1 MAIRSIGD
9 LRAQAGQDWADSTDE
24 DLIAAYSKSINLDPA
39 SVANQLGYKAE
50 ASSKTS
56 NRFGAAID
64 QYQAGLYG
72 LGEAVTGA
80 LGFEGASESLAER
93 RRANELEAGVYSL
106 RAREQGAIESYKDV
120 GGVRDAADYVAGL
133 AIQSAPYLA
142 ESLVGGIAGRAVMG
156 GTKAALRTAIEAG
169 DDVAAAAARQSLN
182 RGATMG
188 AVASGYPSAVSDVL
202 GSQREQAGETD
213 LGSAAALGVPYAAL
227 NAFGVEGA
235 LARREG
241 FRNTMNLLDN
251 VSGIKGGVARAAATG
266 TRIGAVEGLSE
277 TAQEGLNQFG
287 RMVVDP
293 NEAFLTPESK
303 ERFAESFV
311 GGAALGGVG
320 GAAFGGYRRTQAGSM
335 LKDVNNVGPQGG
347 TETNAINSAIDQNSP
362 EFIGPRTEQF
372 GPPEP
377 VGPRQPYSGT
387 PIQVTPSGDAL
398 VTPAQQEAY
407 VNFGRT
413 QLEQKQQ
420 AEAQQKAQQD
430 AVNTQRQKVLDKYG
444 AETIIPGDTEG
455 HWKFLGK
462 DYFNRADY
470 IKAID
475 NVVKQEA
482 GKNELTLNLEDA
494 LQQGGNKLAPGAL
507 RTMAAGLA
515 GQTPEKT
522 LYNIN
527 AKIASL
533 AAKGKDVTNPELSRL
548 ASAYETLT
556 GQEAPAYSTVAK
568 GKQDERLQLQSNAG
582 VRAVSE
588 QGGTAQRDGSRP
600 GVLQPS
606 SVQPVQPGSVAQG
619 QTSQQV
625 GQPAASGVRISPVV
639 STTGGPSVQSGQDAL
654 QGKGQGQV
662 NEQGQIQTTDQEG
675 RDSVPGQDVEG
686 SRTAAEE
693 AQDRAESVVSEV
705 VNSIIEAIVK
715 RTGRMSAKNLASLK
729 EFMYY
734 DFFQVAS
741 KEKEGLSVK
750 ELADMYKVSSDTI
763 DGWRKI
769 AGKFFD
775 ENRGVIQAKILEGI
789 AAQGTTLEQLKL
801 DLQAVRNAK
810 QNDVVVLEEAEALIT
825 GKGEK
830 LSKDETEIEEAA
842 KGELEGFKL
851 DADES
856 TLDQRDLGSETG
868 GMSVSTGR
876 VQQSIQ
882 EQDKPEE
889 TINARIERKLEE
901 YNKAV
906 ENGDE
911 AKEAKLMAEID
922 ELTKEAKKVDTKR
935 VAKAAAIA
943 EDKAPKKKEPK
954 ERKKRAVQK
963 PSAEKVPVREGT
975 GSSEGVRKEDTE
987 KRKAAA
993 EGKTDEEA
1001 GEAAWNEG
1009 IKDFPEAPKFKELSE
1024 EQQKDWINFGPDNW
1038 TKDDVQTELIK
1049 LSKEMKVPAKSMQE
1063 SFSENNPLI
1072 DPLSEEVDAA
1082 LRGKNIKEA
1091 LQWAQKNVRN
1101 EYERLILGSIEA
1113 RLRELMNLGVEFSFS
1128 LTAPGKQLVG
1138 GMLGVSTISPAGLG
1152 SAQKVDV
1159 VLNGAHT
1166 GAKAGTNYETLVHEL
1181 IHAVTQAQLRIAPD
1195 GTAAKELKALYNE
1208 IIRQFNTRAKAGKLT
1223 PFEQKF
1229 FRRENNSLEDAD
1241 ELLAWGLTNKEFQEY
1256 LASIIVAPKVT
1267 LWNKFVRAI
1276 GKLLGSPV
1284 STDSALGQLLSISE
1298 NLLTE
1303 SMTPYVTEANKRF
1316 QSLGKQPNPT
1326 QWPNWSIN
1334 PELGAPVWVEGDY
1347 VLYQASS
1354 ANGGVLFVPGSR
1366 AGDTSATARVDVSQ
1380 FSGKQIPALV
1390 LAQMKVVAD
1399 GMRPKSS
1406 ASINTA
1412 RQTVGLNRLRKNG
1425 QFRINR
1431 LPPTIKPLV
1440 RAIWDALFSIKETV
1454 LGVMISADVYDLAK
1468 KYMPSVAKYIEVDY
1482 LRTEI
1487 DTAFTEKLDKI
1498 MLSAEQDLNEKQR
1511 AEVNRLLEDSTI
1523 SGKWAYDPRIEG
1535 AIIDEGLKQRFNA
1548 MNAAQQKVVKDV
1560 FEYFREVLQAKKDA
1574 INTLVDSKFA
1584 KDMEAATTDKERKQV
1599 ERSKR
1604 AMLKQFS
1611 SLMEMNKNTPYAPI
1625 KRFGSFVVVAKS
1637 KEFVEA
1643 EEAGDTARVNELKA
1657 DEKHYVVDFAETLGE
1672 AQEMYEN
1679 LDDTGIY
1686 AQVQEPFKRS
1696 ESKEQLFTGADLYKG
1711 FAKLK
1716 KIVAEKK
1723 ELDGGTAALDRIQ
1736 SMVNE
1741 LYLLSLAESSA
1752 RKSELQRRGVAGVNR
1767 ATGELEA
1774 RDMLRAAFTQG
1785 TADAKY
1791 IAGIRTNDA
1800 ALEAMIEMQKE
1811 AAGNRKEAYPY
1822 LNEIMARE
1830 AQALQI
1836 RDRSLLDAANRM
1848 TGNWFLTFSPSFYF
1862 QQATQTLVLSHPWLA
1877 GKYGS
1882 GKSLAKIYDAY
1893 KDIMPLVKGTNLR
1906 DHIDFSKAPAD
1917 VREMLDVMVRRGRI
1931 NIGVDSELYNY
1942 RSTSSNPVTQTYD
1955 KVTNKL
1961 RGTINRIEALN
1972 RSVAAIA
1979 AYRLEMAKPGG
1990 TKESALKAADDVI
2003 RATHGLYDG
2012 SNTPRLFNKNAVTRS
2027 ITQFRRF
2034 QIIQLTMLTKMMHD
2048 MFKNADPLERAIARK
2063 QFAFLMA
2070 HTFALAGVKGVP
2082 LYGLASLVY
2091 SGMMAAFGDENDPE
2105 DFEAWLRSKGGLLLA
2120 RGIPAEFGVDVSG
2133 KLGLGNVMSILP
2145 YTDIDL
2151 TSKGGLEKLA
2161 LGVMGPFASGIL
2173 PKMADGIGLVAGGD
2187 YYKGLEQMM
2196 PKGIGDAMKGARFTT
2211 EGITK
2216 RNGDIVMSPDEI
2228 SFAEGFMKAVG
2239 LPTTN
2244 ISEQQYLQS
2253 MVYDYDKFFAERAKS
2268 VKSDY
2273 VKATRNGDTE
2283 ARGEAREAWQKL
2295 QEARA
2300 KQGYKKQPMSDLLKA
2315 PQDAKKREKTVI
2327 GGVQTTRGNRK
2338 FVKQLSEQE

>member
-1 MAIRSIGD
+1 
-9 LRAQAGQDWADSTDE
+9 
-24 DLIAAYSKSINLDPA
+24 
-39 SVANQLGYKAE
+39 
-50 ASSKTS
+50 
-56 NRFGAAID
+56 
-64 QYQAGLYG
+64 
-72 LGEAVTGA
+72 
-80 LGFEGASESLAER
+80 
-93 RRANELEAGVYSL
+93 
-106 RAREQGAIESYKDV
+106 
-120 GGVRDAADYVAGL
+120 
-133 AIQSAPYLA
+133 
-142 ESLVGGIAGRAVMG
+142 
-156 GTKAALRTAIEAG
+156 
-169 DDVAAAAARQSLN
+169 
-182 RGATMG
+182 
-188 AVASGYPSAVSDVL
+188 
-202 GSQREQAGETD
+202 
-213 LGSAAALGVPYAAL
+213 
-227 NAFGVEGA
+227 
-235 LARREG
+235 
-241 FRNTMNLLDN
+241 
-251 VSGIKGGVARAAATG
+251 
-266 TRIGAVEGLSE
+266 
-277 TAQEGLNQFG
+277 
-287 RMVVDP
+287 
-293 NEAFLTPESK
+293 
-303 ERFAESFV
+303 
-311 GGAALGGVG
+311 
-320 GAAFGGYRRTQAGSM
+320 
-335 LKDVNNVGPQGG
+335 
-347 TETNAINSAIDQNSP
+347 
-362 EFIGPRTEQF
+362 
-372 GPPEP
+372 
-377 VGPRQPYSGT
+377 
-387 PIQVTPSGDAL
+387 
-398 VTPAQQEAY
+398 
-407 VNFGRT
+407 
-413 QLEQKQQ
+413 
-420 AEAQQKAQQD
+420 
-430 AVNTQRQKVLDKYG
+430 
-444 AETIIPGDTEG
+444 
-455 HWKFLGK
+455 
-462 DYFNRADY
+462 
-470 IKAID
+470 
-475 NVVKQEA
+475 
-482 GKNELTLNLEDA
+482 
-494 LQQGGNKLAPGAL
+494 
-507 RTMAAGLA
+507 
-515 GQTPEKT
+515 
-522 LYNIN
+522 
-527 AKIASL
+527 
-533 AAKGKDVTNPELSRL
+533 
-548 ASAYETLT
+548 
-556 GQEAPAYSTVAK
+556 
-568 GKQDERLQLQSNAG
+568 
-582 VRAVSE
+582 
-588 QGGTAQRDGSRP
+588 
-600 GVLQPS
+600 
-606 SVQPVQPGSVAQG
+606 
-619 QTSQQV
+619 
-625 GQPAASGVRISPVV
+625 
-639 STTGGPSVQSGQDAL
+639 
-654 QGKGQGQV
+654 
-662 NEQGQIQTTDQEG
+662 
-675 RDSVPGQDVEG
+675 
-686 SRTAAEE
+686 
-693 AQDRAESVVSEV
+693 
-705 VNSIIEAIVK
+705 
-715 RTGRMSAKNLASLK
+715 MSAKNLASLK
-729 EFMYY
+729 EFIYY
-734 DFFQVAS
+734 DFFQVSA
-741 KEKEGLSVK
+741 KDKDGLSVK
-750 ELADMYKVSSDTI
+750 ELSEMYNVSKDTI

-769 AGKFFD
+769 AGNFFD
-775 ENRGVIQAKILEGI
+775 ENRGVIQSKILEAI
-789 AAQGTTLEQLKL
+789 AAEGTTLEQLKL

-810 QNDVVVLEEAEALIT
+810 QADVVILEEGQSLAEVTREDEEADKSTVKEVQATDQEL
-825 GKGEK
+825 GMEESVLDERDVKGE
-830 LSKDETEIEEAA
+830 DT
-842 KGELEGFKL
+842 
-851 DADES
+851 
-856 TLDQRDLGSETG
+856 

-876 VQQSIQ
+876 VQSSIQ
-882 EQDKPEE
+882 EKNKPAE
-889 TINARIERKLEE
+889 TVNARIKKVLEK
-901 YNKAV
+901 YNEAV
-906 ENGDE
+906 DNGDAEAE
-911 AKEAKLMAEID
+911 AKYMAEID
-922 ELTKEAKKVDTKR
+922 ELTKEAKRISDKQ
-935 VAKAAAIA
+935 VAVAQ
-943 EDKAPKKKEPK
+943 EKAPKK
-954 ERKKRAVQK
+954 RKKAKDAVQE
-963 PSAEKVPVREGT
+963 PSAEKVPVRKGT
-975 GSSEGVRKEDTE
+975 GSSKGVRKEDTE
-987 KRKAAA
+987 KREATT
-993 EGKTDEEA
+993 EGKTDEEIWDSLGVPVKYGDLTEQA
-1001 GEAAWNEG
+1001 KADWMLSVKEGKTNLAAANKVFEENEG
-1009 IKDFPEAPKFKELSE
+1009 AITIQGKTRASLSFEKQDIMTSSSTKEKLSVATTTFDKLAVAFPGLQQVKAKYEALGISNALDAVEQWMVTDSPVKWDAIITLQDGKVTVVVSKDAFSDNVVAAIAGSHEIGHAVDYTITHSGVYSDNQSFNLFIGKDGQVKGMGEIAKEIISLYNSDSNWKMLMGYPLDRKVHKDLDANAVREELFAQLWSYMTNDTGRAYIEQTAPITFAYM
-1024 EQQKDWINFGPDNW
+1024 QGVINDVKKQTYGQTARQTLGRPDF
-1038 TKDDVQTELIK
+1038 TKASRTTETDTGTKGGVQTK
-1049 LSKEMKVPAKSMQE
+1049 RQ
-1063 SFSENNPLI
+1063 
-1072 DPLSEEVDAA
+1072 
-1082 LRGKNIKEA
+1082 G
-1091 LQWAQKNVRN
+1091 
-1101 EYERLILGSIEA
+1101 A
-1113 RLRELMNLGVEFSFS
+1113 R
-1128 LTAPGKQLVG
+1128 
-1138 GMLGVSTISPAGLG
+1138 
-1152 SAQKVDV
+1152 
-1159 VLNGAHT
+1159 
-1166 GAKAGTNYETLVHEL
+1166 ET
-1181 IHAVTQAQLRIAPD
+1181 
-1195 GTAAKELKALYNE
+1195 
-1208 IIRQFNTRAKAGKLT
+1208 
-1223 PFEQKF
+1223 
-1229 FRRENNSLEDAD
+1229 
-1241 ELLAWGLTNKEFQEY
+1241 
-1256 LASIIVAPKVT
+1256 
-1267 LWNKFVRAI
+1267 
-1276 GKLLGSPV
+1276 
-1284 STDSALGQLLSISE
+1284 
-1298 NLLTE
+1298 
-1303 SMTPYVTEANKRF
+1303 
-1316 QSLGKQPNPT
+1316 
-1326 QWPNWSIN
+1326 
-1334 PELGAPVWVEGDY
+1334 
-1347 VLYQASS
+1347 
-1354 ANGGVLFVPGSR
+1354 
-1366 AGDTSATARVDVSQ
+1366 
-1380 FSGKQIPALV
+1380 
-1390 LAQMKVVAD
+1390 
-1399 GMRPKSS
+1399 
-1406 ASINTA
+1406 
-1412 RQTVGLNRLRKNG
+1412 RQTVGLDRLRKNG

-1431 LPPTIKPLV
+1431 LPPTIRPLV
-1440 RAIWDALFSIKETV
+1440 RAIWDALFSVKETA

-1468 KYMPSVAKYIEVDY
+1468 KYMPSVVKYIEADY

-1498 MLSAEQDLNEKQR
+1498 MLSAEQDLDEKQR
-1511 AEVNRLLEDSTI
+1511 AAVNRLLEDSTI
-1523 SGKWAYDPRIEG
+1523 GGKWAYDPKIEG
-1535 AIIDEGLKQRFNA
+1535 AAIDEGLKQRFNA

-1584 KDMEAATTDKERKQV
+1584 DDMAAAKTDKERKQV
-1599 ERSKR
+1599 ERSKK

-1637 KEFVEA
+1637 KEFIEA

-1679 LDDTGIY
+1679 LDDTGDY

-1942 RSTSSNPVTQTYD
+1942 RSTASNPVTQTYD

-2048 MFKNADPLERAIARK
+2048 MFKNASSTERAIARK

-2173 PKMADGIGLVAGGD
+2173 PKMADGVGLIAGGD

-2273 VKATRNGDTE
+2273 VKATRDGDTE

-2327 GGVQTTRGNRK
+2327 GGVQTTKGNRE
-2338 FVKQLSEQE
+2338 FVKRLSEQE